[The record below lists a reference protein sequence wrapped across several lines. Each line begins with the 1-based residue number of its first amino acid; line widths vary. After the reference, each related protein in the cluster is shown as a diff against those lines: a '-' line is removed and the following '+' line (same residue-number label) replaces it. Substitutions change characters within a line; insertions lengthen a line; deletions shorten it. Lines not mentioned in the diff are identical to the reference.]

1 MVSETHFLQIFLS
14 VFLCL
19 HNLAEKWQPCLT
31 SKNIKKKKP
40 GHASHS
46 RQVSMHYSVLWLLVW
61 TGMLVAKGKR
71 EKEQV
76 WLETVTHEGTL
87 WVVTYHW
94 FYLYPSVKPTAYTSM
109 QKLLL
114 LSYVIALF
122 WLWIHFFMIR
132 LHWVHRLWKYL
143 WVCVCAGGGLCGPFG
158 KLGYQCFLYDGLI
171 GIWLQ
176 SCKGCIGNFKVFSQ
190 KKVWGQN

>member
-19 HNLAEKWQPCLT
+19 HNLAVKWQPCLT

-122 WLWIHFFMIR
+122 WLWIHLFFHDSFTLSTPTMKIS
-132 LHWVHRLWKYL
+132 VG
-143 WVCVCAGGGLCGPFG
+143 VCVCWGGALWSFW
-158 KLGYQCFLYDGLI
+158 KTWI
-171 GIWLQ
+171 
-176 SCKGCIGNFKVFSQ
+176 SVFSLWWTYRDL
-190 KKVWGQN
+190 VAVM